1 MKKLIFSALA
11 GIIVVTAGCVSTVTE
26 TSSPA
31 LTWSTDKISAR
42 YQRSVDQ
49 VYQAAVSVIQNN
61 GQVLTEYIPHDTTNT
76 VRALSGK
83 VNQKNVWVRVE
94 AVDPKITE
102 LTIQARSSWG
112 VSDVALASELV
123 TEVALQL
130 CAVSRI
136 SARCFVHRRRA
147 FCSASLFFP

>member
-1 MKKLIFSALA
+1 MKKLFFAALA
-11 GIIVVTAGCVSTVTE
+11 GIVIVTAGCVSTVTD

-42 YQRSVDQ
+42 YERSLDQ
-49 VYQAAVSVIQNN
+49 VYSAAVTVIQNN
-61 GQVLTEYIPHDTTNT
+61 GKVLTEYIPHDTTNS

-130 CAVSRI
+130 
-136 SARCFVHRRRA
+136 ARQ
-147 FCSASLFFP
+147 

>member
-1 MKKLIFSALA
+1 MKKLIFAALA
-11 GIIVVTAGCVSTVTE
+11 GIILVTAGCVSTVTD

-49 VYQAAVSVIQNN
+49 VYQAAVTVVQNN
-61 GQVLTEYIPHDTTNT
+61 GVVLTEYIPHDTTNT

-94 AVDPKITE
+94 TVDPKITE

-112 VSDVALASELV
+112 ISDVALASELV

-130 CAVSRI
+130 
-136 SARCFVHRRRA
+136 AR
-147 FCSASLFFP
+147 

>member
-1 MKKLIFSALA
+1 M
-11 GIIVVTAGCVSTVTE
+11 
-26 TSSPA
+26 
-31 LTWSTDKISAR
+31 
-42 YQRSVDQ
+42 DQ

-130 CAVSRI
+130 
-136 SARCFVHRRRA
+136 AR
-147 FCSASLFFP
+147 

>member
-1 MKKLIFSALA
+1 MKKLFFAALA
-11 GIIVVTAGCVSTVTE
+11 GITLVTAGCVSTVTE

-49 VYQAAVSVIQNN
+49 VYQAAVTVIQNN
-61 GQVLTEYIPHDTTNT
+61 GQVVTEYIPHDTTNT

-94 AVDPKITE
+94 GVDPKITE

-130 CAVSRI
+130 
-136 SARCFVHRRRA
+136 AR
-147 FCSASLFFP
+147 

>member
-1 MKKLIFSALA
+1 MKKLIFATLA
-11 GIIVVTAGCVSTVTE
+11 GIVIVTAGCVSTVTD

-42 YQRSVDQ
+42 YQRSLDQ
-49 VYQAAVSVIQNN
+49 VYSAAVTVVNNN
-61 GQVLTEYIPHDTTNT
+61 GKVLTEYIPHDTTNS

-83 VNQKNVWVRVE
+83 VNDKNVWVRVE

-112 VSDVALASELV
+112 VSDVGLASELV

-130 CAVSRI
+130 
-136 SARCFVHRRRA
+136 ARQ
-147 FCSASLFFP
+147 

>member
-1 MKKLIFSALA
+1 
-11 GIIVVTAGCVSTVTE
+11 
-26 TSSPA
+26 
-31 LTWSTDKISAR
+31 
-42 YQRSVDQ
+42 
-49 VYQAAVSVIQNN
+49 
-61 GQVLTEYIPHDTTNT
+61 
-76 VRALSGK
+76 

-130 CAVSRI
+130 
-136 SARCFVHRRRA
+136 ARQ
-147 FCSASLFFP
+147 

>member
-1 MKKLIFSALA
+1 MFAALA
-11 GIIVVTAGCVSTVTE
+11 GMVMLSAGCVSTVSD

-49 VYQAAVSVIQNN
+49 VYQAAVTVIQNN
-61 GQVLTEYIPHDTTNT
+61 GVVLTEYIPHDTTNT

-94 AVDPKITE
+94 AVDSKISQ
-102 LTIQARSSWG
+102 LTIQARSTWG
-112 VSDVALASELV
+112 VSDVSLASELV

-130 CAVSRI
+130 
-136 SARCFVHRRRA
+136 AR
-147 FCSASLFFP
+147 

>member
-1 MKKLIFSALA
+1 MKKLIFAALA
-11 GIIVVTAGCVSTVTE
+11 GIVIVTAGCVSTVTD

-31 LTWSTDKISAR
+31 MTWSTDKISAR

-49 VYQAAVSVIQNN
+49 VYQSAVTVIQNN
-61 GQVLTEYIPHDTTNT
+61 GVVLTEYIPHDTTNT

-83 VNQKNVWVRVE
+83 VQQKNVWVRVE
-94 AVDPKITE
+94 AVDSKITQ

-130 CAVSRI
+130 
-136 SARCFVHRRRA
+136 AR
-147 FCSASLFFP
+147 

>member
-1 MKKLIFSALA
+1 MKKLIFAALA
-11 GIIVVTAGCVSTVTE
+11 GIIIVTAGCVSTVTD

-49 VYQAAVSVIQNN
+49 VYQAAVTVVQNN
-61 GQVLTEYIPHDTTNT
+61 GVVLTEYIPHDTTNT

-130 CAVSRI
+130 ER
-136 SARCFVHRRRA
+136 
-147 FCSASLFFP
+147 

>member
-1 MKKLIFSALA
+1 MKKLIFAALA
-11 GIIVVTAGCVSTVTE
+11 GIVIVTAGCVSTVTD

-49 VYQAAVSVIQNN
+49 VYQAAVTVVQNN
-61 GQVLTEYIPHDTTNT
+61 GVVLTEYIPHDTTNT

-130 CAVSRI
+130 
-136 SARCFVHRRRA
+136 AR
-147 FCSASLFFP
+147 

>member
-1 MKKLIFSALA
+1 MKKLFFAALA
-11 GIIVVTAGCVSTVTE
+11 GIVIVTAGCVSTVTD

-31 LTWSTDKISAR
+31 MTWSTDKISAR

-49 VYQAAVSVIQNN
+49 VYQSAVTVIQNN
-61 GQVLTEYIPHDTTNT
+61 GVVLTEYIPHDTTNT

-94 AVDPKITE
+94 AVDSKITE

-130 CAVSRI
+130 
-136 SARCFVHRRRA
+136 AR
-147 FCSASLFFP
+147 

>member
-1 MKKLIFSALA
+1 MKSLMFAALA
-11 GIIVVTAGCVSTVTE
+11 GMVMLSAGCVSTVSD

-49 VYQAAVSVIQNN
+49 VYQAAVTVIQNN
-61 GQVLTEYIPHDTTNT
+61 GVVLTEYIPHDTTNT

-94 AVDPKITE
+94 AVDSKISQ
-102 LTIQARSSWG
+102 LTIQARSTWG
-112 VSDVALASELV
+112 VSDVSLASELV

-130 CAVSRI
+130 
-136 SARCFVHRRRA
+136 AR
-147 FCSASLFFP
+147 

>member
-1 MKKLIFSALA
+1 MKKFIFAALA
-11 GIIVVTAGCVSTVTE
+11 GIALVTAGCVGTVADTH
-26 TSSPA
+26 SPA
-31 LTWSTDKISAR
+31 MTWSTDKISAR

-49 VYQAAVSVIQNN
+49 VYQAAVTVIRNN

-102 LTIQARSSWG
+102 LTVQARSSWG
-112 VSDVALASELV
+112 VSDVSLASELV

-130 CAVSRI
+130 
-136 SARCFVHRRRA
+136 AR
-147 FCSASLFFP
+147 

>member
-1 MKKLIFSALA
+1 MKKLIFAALA
-11 GIIVVTAGCVSTVTE
+11 GIVIVTAGCVSTVTD

-42 YQRSVDQ
+42 YQRTVDQ
-49 VYQAAVSVIQNN
+49 VYSAAVTVVQNN
-61 GQVLTEYIPHDTTNT
+61 GVVLTEYIPHDTTNT

-83 VNQKNVWVRVE
+83 VNSRNVWVRVE
-94 AVDPKITE
+94 AVDSKITE
-102 LTIQARSSWG
+102 LTIQARSGWG

-130 CAVSRI
+130 
-136 SARCFVHRRRA
+136 AR
-147 FCSASLFFP
+147 